1 MRGWIGTGYA
11 NPPISPFF
19 APKPSIRQ
27 AVLFKSETTTTSGNR
42 SVKVF
47 KGKRIGVNVNAN
59 VSFYANRKQQKATRL
74 MIITQYNSNGSL
86 NELLS
91 KIEIIWMK
99 KDLGSKLR
107 LQPKVRTLRLAQ
119 SGIRARGVWLTVSMM
134 SLLRSIKWLPSISC
148 CQLSKVAT
156 MYKVAAKLPYI
167 HTYIHKLY
175 FLSNFRV
182 ACNTINISS

>member
-1 MRGWIGTGYA
+1 MRGWIGPGYA

-19 APKPSIRQ
+19 LHQNRRSAKRF
-27 AVLFKSETTTTSGNR
+27 LFKSETTTTSGNR

-47 KGKRIGVNVNAN
+47 KGKRTGVNVNAN
-59 VSFYANRKQQKATRL
+59 VSFYANQKQQKATRL

-99 KDLGSKLR
+99 KDLGSKLH
-107 LQPKVRTLRLAQ
+107 LQLKVRTLRLAQ

-156 MYKVAAKLPYI
+156 MYKVAAKLP
-167 HTYIHKLY
+167 
-175 FLSNFRV
+175 FRRDGY
-182 ACNTINISS
+182 SL